1 MKVREYLESMCFA
14 DNDIVFLRK
23 YRGKSDEKYLVSD
36 IPKKLL
42 NKELMTVQSHFGGI
56 EHNYSSYRLITTK

>member
-23 YRGKSDEKYLVSD
+23 YRGKSDEEYFVAD
-36 IPKKLL
+36 IPKKTL
-42 NKELMTVQSHFGGI
+42 NKELLTVQSHFGGV
-56 EHNYSSYRLITTK
+56 EHNYSSYRLITK